1 MAAAN
6 TEVRVGSLAPD
17 FTLESNAGEEV
28 TLSDHRGHTAVVLYF
43 MREFT

>member
-1 MAAAN
+1 MPAAI
-6 TEVRVGSLAPD
+6 TEVHVGSRAPD

-28 TLSDHRGHTAVVLYF
+28 TLSDYRGHKSVVLYF